1 MKISLKEA
9 LARLPGPATD
19 RYPRGAPAVEV
30 MAHGSA
36 SVKIY
41 APLGQDL
48 QQPHARDEFYFVV
61 AGQGMFVNG
70 TERHAFAPGHCLFVA
85 AGVPHRFESFTPD
98 FKTWV
103 VFYGPEGGE
112 R

>member
-1 MKISLKEA
+1 MKVNLEEA
-9 LARLPGPATD
+9 PARLPGPVTD
-19 RYPRGAPAVEV
+19 RYLQGAPAVEV

-36 SVKIY
+36 SVKMY
-41 APLGQDL
+41 APQGRDL
-48 QQPHARDEFYFVV
+48 QQPHTRDELYFVV
-61 AGQGMFVNG
+61 AGQAMFVNG
-70 TERHAFAPGHCLFVA
+70 AERHAFAPGDCPFVA
-85 AGVPHRFESFTPD
+85 AGVSHRFESFTPD